1 MVNLAKLRKKAN
13 EKKEEGREA
22 AAPASASAGVETKAA
37 AGSETAPAAPQ
48 APKKKQRKG
57 SSATEAEPK
66 GSTVTEFD
74 ETVEQRIEASA
85 TEFVETLEQRKGSS
99 ATEGSSAIGVDEPTP
114 AQVSKLEAFKA
125 TAGKAKTF
133 ARSTL
138 ESGIADEGERVE
150 LLMFAMAGEQYA
162 IDIERIAEIINPR
175 KPTPVPNAPPVVV
188 GIISLRGTIVTMLD
202 LRRELGHD
210 SSYTAG
216 PETRTIVVEDR
227 GGLAGFV
234 VDRVLRVVK
243 VAVSEIQSHPVVS
256 LAEQRDAIRG
266 VFRHGSAL
274 TVILDIEKLLG
285 ASD

>member
-22 AAPASASAGVETKAA
+22 VASATPAEPDSAPEATSPAPAVGA
-37 AGSETAPAAPQ
+37 
-48 APKKKQRKG
+48 KKKGGKVAEVAADADQEQRTGSSGTPEQREG
-57 SSATEAEPK
+57 SSATEA
-66 GSTVTEFD
+66 
-74 ETVEQRIEASA
+74 
-85 TEFVETLEQRKGSS
+85 
-99 ATEGSSAIGVDEPTP
+99 DEPTP

-125 TAGKAKTF
+125 TAGLAKDF
-133 ARSTL
+133 ARSTRA
-138 ESGIADEGERVE
+138 SGIADEGERVE

-175 KPTPVPNAPPVVV
+175 KPTPVPNAPPSVV

-216 PETRTIVVEDR
+216 PETRTIVVDDR

>member
-22 AAPASASAGVETKAA
+22 AAAATPVEQASAPEATPPAPAVRAKKKGGKVAEPEVAA
-37 AGSETAPAAPQ
+37 AADP
-48 APKKKQRKG
+48 
-57 SSATEAEPK
+57 
-66 GSTVTEFD
+66 
-74 ETVEQRIEASA
+74 
-85 TEFVETLEQRKGSS
+85 EQRKGSS
-99 ATEGSSAIGVDEPTP
+99 ATPEQGKGSSGPEADEPTA

-125 TAGKAKTF
+125 TAGQAKEF
-133 ARSTL
+133 ARSTFA
-138 ESGIADEGERVE
+138 SGVVDEGERVE
-150 LLMFAMAGEQYA
+150 LLMFSMAGEQYA

-234 VDRVLRVVK
+234 VDKVLRVVK

-266 VFRHGSAL
+266 VFHHGSAL

>member
-1 MVNLAKLRKKAN
+1 
-13 EKKEEGREA
+13 
-22 AAPASASAGVETKAA
+22 
-37 AGSETAPAAPQ
+37 
-48 APKKKQRKG
+48 
-57 SSATEAEPK
+57 
-66 GSTVTEFD
+66 
-74 ETVEQRIEASA
+74 
-85 TEFVETLEQRKGSS
+85 
-99 ATEGSSAIGVDEPTP
+99 
-114 AQVSKLEAFKA
+114 VSKLEAFKA
-125 TAGKAKTF
+125 TAGRAKDFERSSF
-133 ARSTL
+133 A
-138 ESGIADEGERVE
+138 SGIADEERVE

-175 KPTPVPNAPPVVV
+175 KPTPVPNAPPAVV

-210 SSYTAG
+210 PGYTAG
-216 PETRTIVVEDR
+216 PETRTIVVEDG

-256 LAEQRDAIRG
+256 PAEQRDAIRG

>member
-13 EKKEEGREA
+13 EKKEEGRESA
-22 AAPASASAGVETKAA
+22 AAAA
-37 AGSETAPAAPQ
+37 AKSAPVEEAKTAAIPEEAPDSP
-48 APKKKQRKG
+48 APKKKQKKESSAPSSEQKEGPSVTEEQGIG
-57 SSATEAEPK
+57 SSATK
-66 GSTVTEFD
+66 GSPAAE
-74 ETVEQRIEASA
+74 IEAS
-85 TEFVETLEQRKGSS
+85 
-99 ATEGSSAIGVDEPTP
+99 EPTA

-125 TAGKAKTF
+125 TAGRAKEF
-133 ARSTL
+133 ARSSF
-138 ESGIADEGERVE
+138 EAGIADEERVE

-175 KPTPVPNAPPVVV
+175 KPTPVPNAPPAVV

-210 SSYTAG
+210 PGYTAG

>member
-13 EKKEEGREA
+13 EKKVEGREA
-22 AAPASASAGVETKAA
+22 AAAASEAVEPETKAA
-37 AGSETAPAAPQ
+37 AVSEAPPDAPAA
-48 APKKKQRKG
+48 KKKQKQR
-57 SSATEAEPK
+57 K
-66 GSTVTEFD
+66 GSTVTELD
-74 ETVEQRIEASA
+74 ETVEQRIGSSA
-85 TEFVETLEQRKGSS
+85 TEEQRKGSS
-99 ATEGSSAIGVDEPTP
+99 ATVEQRIESSATEASEPTA

-125 TAGKAKTF
+125 TAGKAKDF
-133 ARSTL
+133 ARSTF
-138 ESGIADEGERVE
+138 EREIADEGEKVE

-234 VDRVLRVVK
+234 VDRVR
-243 VAVSEIQSHPVVS
+243 A
-256 LAEQRDAIRG
+256 RC
-266 VFRHGSAL
+266 
-274 TVILDIEKLLG
+274 
-285 ASD
+285 

>member
-22 AAPASASAGVETKAA
+22 AAATTPAPAEPETKTAA
-37 AGSETAPAAPQ
+37 VSETAPSATPVS
-48 APKKKQRKG
+48 KKKQRKG
-57 SSATEAEPK
+57 PA
-66 GSTVTEFD
+66 VTEFD
-74 ETVEQRIEASA
+74 ETVEQRIGSSA
-85 TEFVETLEQRKGSS
+85 TEFAETVEQRKGSS
-99 ATEGSSAIGVDEPTP
+99 ATEAAEMPSSEIQDQTYGAAEPTP
-114 AQVSKLEAFKA
+114 SQVSKLEAFKA
-125 TAGKAKTF
+125 TAGKAKDF
-133 ARSTL
+133 ARSTF
-138 ESGIADEGERVE
+138 ESGIVDEGERVE

-175 KPTPVPNAPPVVV
+175 KPTPVPNAPPAVV

>member
-13 EKKEEGREA
+13 EKKVEERESA
-22 AAPASASAGVETKAA
+22 VAPSESVAPETKTVAV
-37 AGSETAPAAPQ
+37 SEAPPGAP

-57 SSATEAEPK
+57 S
-66 GSTVTEFD
+66 TVTELD
-74 ETVEQRIEASA
+74 ETVEQRIGSSA
-85 TEFVETLEQRKGSS
+85 TEEQRIGSSATEEQRIGSS
-99 ATEGSSAIGVDEPTP
+99 ATEGSSAAEADVPTA

-125 TAGKAKTF
+125 TAGKAKDF

-138 ESGIADEGERVE
+138 EREIAEEAEKVE

-175 KPTPVPNAPPVVV
+175 RPTPVPNAPPVVV

-202 LRRELGHD
+202 LRRELGHE

-256 LAEQRDAIRG
+256 PAEQRDAIRG